1 MNDTSTTASTTARNA
16 NPYLALGVRPFI
28 NCASVRTA
36 HSGSLMLPEV
46 KAAMAEA
53 SRQFVNLDELME
65 AAGRRIAELTGA
77 PLGIVTCGSAAALT
91 LATAACVA
99 GNDPV
104 KMVRLPFTDGWTN
117 RVIMLKNQRFAYDQ
131 AIRMV
136 GTHIVEIDSIA
147 ELEAALAEPVAMVA
161 ILGTHEASS
170 TVRLEDIVSRT
181 LPLGIPI
188 LVDAA
193 SEHIERP
200 SPYLARGAD
209 MVIYSGGKFL
219 RGPQT
224 SGLLL
229 GRKDLIQAA
238 WRNASPHQAFARGMK
253 VSKED
258 IVGLLAAL
266 EVWFEHRDPAVELAR
281 WNDDLVR
288 VAGWLREPHIDCK
301 IIAPHGVVLVPRLS
315 VSWNRSHWPVDG
327 ETLRLRLLAGEPR
340 IMLDDMAVGENSIAI
355 DPFGLQPGEADQVGK
370 AVLAGLTVQAEAAQ
384 PSVSVARAALSGR
397 WDLEVSFLYG
407 KRLMTIEL
415 QDADGAVTGTHTS
428 PRFEGAVTGHVDSA
442 GIHLVFTTWH
452 EGTMV
457 AYRLD
462 GSIADGRMQGDVT
475 LGSAT
480 QNRRGPINLAQFGPG
495 SFQGLRIAAP

>member
-1 MNDTSTTASTTARNA
+1 MNDTPTDASPVLRNA

-46 KAAMAEA
+46 RAAIAQA
-53 SRQFVNLDELME
+53 SRQFVSLDELME
-65 AAGRRIAELTGA
+65 GAGHRIAELTGA
-77 PLGIVTCGSAAALT
+77 PWGIVTCGSAAALT

-104 KMVRLPFTDGWTN
+104 KMVRLPFTDGWAN
-117 RVIMLKNQRFAYDQ
+117 RVIMPKNHRFAYDQ

-136 GTHIVEIDSIA
+136 GTHIVEIETIA
-147 ELEAALAEPVAMVA
+147 DLEAALSEPVAMVA
-161 ILGTHEASS
+161 ILGTHEAASE
-170 TVRLEDIVSRT
+170 VRLEDIVSRT
-181 LPLGIPI
+181 RPRGIPV

-200 SPYLARGAD
+200 IPYLARGAD

-229 GRKDLIQAA
+229 GRKELIEAA

-258 IVGLLAAL
+258 VIGLLAAL
-266 EVWFEHRDPAVELAR
+266 EVWFEHRDPAAELRR
-281 WNDDLVR
+281 WNEDLAS
-288 VAGWLREPHIDCK
+288 VAAWLKLPDMTTQIVP
-301 IIAPHGVVLVPRLS
+301 PHGVVRVPRLL
-315 VSWNRSHWPVDG
+315 VSWDRAKVAVDG
-327 ETLRLRLLAGEPR
+327 ETLRLRLLDSEPR
-340 IMLDDMAVGENSIAI
+340 IMLDDMSVTENSIAI
-355 DPFGLQPGEADQVGK
+355 DPFGLQPGEADQVGRGLV
-370 AVLAGLTVQAEAAQ
+370 AALAAPVVAAQ
-384 PSVSVARAALSGR
+384 SAYSVPPVDVSGT
-397 WDLEVSFLYG
+397 WDVEVSFLKG
-407 KRLMTIEL
+407 QRTHAIQL
-415 QDADGAVTGTHTS
+415 QQHDGAITGRHDSQQFEGPVTGS
-428 PRFEGAVTGHVDSA
+428 VDST
-442 GIHLVFTTWH
+442 GIHLVFTAWL

-462 GSIADGRMQGDVT
+462 GSVADGQMRGDVT

-480 QNRRGPINLAQFGPG
+480 HHHQGPINLAQFGLG
-495 SFQGLRIAAP
+495 WFQGARAKDA

>member
-1 MNDTSTTASTTARNA
+1 MDDTPTNALPALRNA

-46 KAAMAEA
+46 RAAMAQA
-53 SRQFVNLDELME
+53 SRQFVSLDELME
-65 AAGRRIAELTGA
+65 GAGRRIAELTGA
-77 PLGIVTCGSAAALT
+77 PWGIVTCGSAAALT

-104 KMVRLPFTDGWTN
+104 KMVRLPFTDGWAN
-117 RVIMLKNQRFAYDQ
+117 HVIMPKNHRFAYDQ

-136 GTHIVEIDSIA
+136 GTHIIEIETIA
-147 ELEAALAEPVAMVA
+147 DLDAALSGPVAMVA
-161 ILGTHEASS
+161 LLGTHETASE
-170 TVRLEDIVSRT
+170 VRLEDIVSRT
-181 LPLGIPI
+181 RPRGIPV

-258 IVGLLAAL
+258 VIGLLAAM
-266 EVWFEHRDPAVELAR
+266 EVWFEHRDPAAELRR
-281 WNDDLVR
+281 WNDDL
-288 VAGWLREPHIDCK
+288 ACIAEWLKRPDVNIK
-301 IIAPHGVVLVPRLS
+301 IVHPHGVVRVPRLQ
-315 VSWNRSHWPVDG
+315 VSWDRAKVTVDG
-327 ETLRLRLLAGEPR
+327 ETLRLRLLDGEPR
-340 IMLDDMAVGENSIAI
+340 IMLDDMSVAENSVAI
-355 DPFGLQPGEADQVGK
+355 DPFGLQPGEADQVGR
-370 AVLAGLTVQAEAAQ
+370 ALA
-384 PSVSVARAALSGR
+384 AALATPVAATQSAPSMPCVDVSGT
-397 WDLEVSFLYG
+397 WHVEVSFLKG
-407 KRLMTIEL
+407 KRTHGIQL
-415 QDADGAVTGTHTS
+415 QQHDGVITGTHTS
-428 PRFEGAVTGHVDSA
+428 PQFEGLVTGKADSM
-442 GIHLVFTTWH
+442 GIHLVFTAWL

-457 AYRLD
+457 AYQLD
-462 GSIADGRMQGDVT
+462 GSVADGQMQGNVT

-480 QNRRGPINLAQFGPG
+480 HHHQGPINLAQFGPG
-495 SFQGLRIAAP
+495 WFQGERAKQA